1 MSARP
6 GPASRVLPASGETA
20 SRRREVHLVDLT
32 SIAGATYSPTLGYLQ
47 AAAEADPEVSARCAF
62 RRHALLS
69 RGQWFERACEQVLS
83 ALDDPLLVAFTI
95 YFWNRAQ
102 SLELARRVK
111 EQWPDCR
118 IVAGGN
124 DVSYQQ
130 DTLFSEAPWVDVLVH
145 GEGELRFVDLVKSL
159 LHEGEGLASIDGITY
174 WPGAGRDRGPVTTK
188 PAARIADLA
197 TVPSPLSVYSD
208 SELSATTLLVYET
221 NRGCPYSC
229 AFCYW
234 GGATNSKIR
243 QFPMERIEA
252 DLERA
257 VRLAGPN
264 MMLALADAN
273 FGILP
278 RDVEIA
284 RMLVDICDRHGKKL
298 DFFVTWAK
306 NCNKR
311 ILETAALLR
320 DGGLL
325 APVTISAQSFSPTV
339 LDLAQRSNIRLD
351 NFRQLQ
357 SQFRD
362 LGIPTYTDLI
372 WGMPGETYESFLAGV
387 EETLAAGGAPVMF
400 PLLLLNNTDYTRERF
415 RDEQKIVVRNL
426 PFDVSDPELTGDVV
440 VAHADMTEE
449 DWLRGLEF
457 RLSLHVFQKSL
468 LRCTLRVLARD
479 TGMRLVDL
487 CDSLR
492 DFLFEEITD
501 GVTHAIAQNYRAAW
515 TDPDRLDRAL
525 LQSELGLEVGNGDL
539 YGRQEIHYEAILH
552 RLVENPPRLA
562 RFVDAAVEFLLS
574 RIPEEV
580 RPDRDPLQAVI
591 GLDLA
596 AGAVFRSMIT
606 GRAEQTAFHVPA
618 ETMATLR
625 EAGDVPPDLAFSAG
639 SEVTGRVSTPA
650 KLLDDHHPHFSF
662 SRYVVLCWRGM
673 VSTLRDA
680 TFDCPAADPART
692 QVPTPSPSPD
702 RRVAVS
708 GIENHPGR

>member
-1 MSARP
+1 MSASA
-6 GPASRVLPASGETA
+6 GPAPRPLPGDRGTA
-20 SRRREVHLVDLT
+20 SRRRGVHLVDLT

-47 AAAEADPEVSARCAF
+47 AAAEADPEVSARCTF

-69 RGQWFERACEQVLS
+69 RGQWFERACEQILS
-83 ALDDPLLVAFTI
+83 ALDDPLLVAFTV

-111 EQWPDCR
+111 ERWPECR
-118 IVAGGN
+118 IVVGGN
-124 DVSYQQ
+124 DVSHQQ
-130 DTLFSEAPWVDVLVH
+130 DVLFSEAPWVDVLVH
-145 GEGELRFVDLVKSL
+145 GEGELRFVDLLKSF
-159 LHEGEGLASIDGITY
+159 LHDMEGLASIDGITY
-174 WPGAGRDRGPVTTK
+174 WSGTGSDRRPVTTR
-188 PAARIADLA
+188 PAARITDLA
-197 TVPSPLSVYSD
+197 TVPSPLSVYPD
-208 SELSATTLLVYET
+208 SELAATTLLVYET

-234 GGATNSKIR
+234 GGAVNSKIR

-252 DLERA
+252 DLDRA

-284 RMLVDICDRHGKKL
+284 RMLVDICHRHGKKL

-351 NFRQLQ
+351 NFRRLQ
-357 SQFRD
+357 SEFRK

-387 EETLAAGGAPVMF
+387 EETLTAGGAPVMF

-415 RDEQKIVVRNL
+415 REEQKIVVRNL

-457 RLSLHVFQKSL
+457 RLCLHVFQKSL
-468 LRCTLRVLARD
+468 LRCTLRVLAGD
-479 TGMRLVDL
+479 GVRLVEL
-487 CDSLR
+487 CDRLR
-492 DFLFEEITD
+492 DFLFDEVTD

-515 TDPDRLDRAL
+515 TDPDHLDREL
-525 LQSELGLEVGNGDL
+525 LQGELGLEVGNGDL

-552 RLVENPPRLA
+552 RLVENPARLA
-562 RFVDAAVEFLLS
+562 RFLGAAVDFLLS
-574 RIPEEV
+574 HLPEES
-580 RPDRDPLQAVI
+580 RPDRETLQAVI

-596 AGAVFRSMIT
+596 AGSVFRSMIT
-606 GRAEQTAFHVPA
+606 GRAERAAFRVPA
-618 ETMATLR
+618 ETLAALR
-625 EAGDVPPDLAFSAG
+625 EVGDVPPHLAFPAG
-639 SEVTGRVSTPA
+639 SEVTGWVSTPA

-680 TFDCPAADPART
+680 EFDYSAADPPRT
-692 QVPTPSPSPD
+692 HLPTPSPAPD
-702 RRVAVS
+702 RRVAVPRVNDQS
-708 GIENHPGR
+708 GQ

>member
-1 MSARP
+1 MSAPAAPAPRMSAP
-6 GPASRVLPASGETA
+6 G
-20 SRRREVHLVDLT
+20 RRGVHLVDLT

-47 AAAEADPEVSARCAF
+47 AAAEADPEVAARCAF
-62 RRHALLS
+62 QRHALLA
-69 RGQWFERACEQVLS
+69 RGRWFEPACEELLA
-83 ALDDPLLVAFTI
+83 ALDDPLVVAFTI

-111 EQWPDCR
+111 ERWPRCR
-118 IVAGGN
+118 VVAGGN

-130 DTLFSEAPWVDVLVH
+130 DALFAEAPWVDVLVH
-145 GEGELRFVDLVKSL
+145 GEGELRFVDLLRSF
-159 LHEGEGLASIDGITY
+159 LHDGEGLASIDGITY
-174 WPGAGRDRGPVTTK
+174 WSGRGGDRRPVTTR
-188 PAARIADLA
+188 PAARIADLS
-197 TVPSPLSVYSD
+197 TVPSPLSVYPD
-208 SELSATTLLVYET
+208 AELAATTLLVYET

-234 GGATNSKIR
+234 GGATNSKVR
-243 QFPMERIEA
+243 QFPMERIAA
-252 DLERA
+252 DLDRA
-257 VRLAGPN
+257 VRLASPT

-284 RMLVDICDRHGKKL
+284 RMLVTICERYGKKL

-325 APVTISAQSFSPTV
+325 APVTLSTQSFSPTV

-351 NFRQLQ
+351 NFRRLQ
-357 SQFRD
+357 AEFRK

-372 WGMPGETYESFLAGV
+372 WGMPGETYDSFLAGV

-400 PLLLLNNTDYTRERF
+400 PLLLLNNTDYTKESF
-415 RDEQKIVVRNL
+415 RADQKIVVRNL

-468 LRCTLRVLARD
+468 LRCTLRVLAAQ
-479 TGMRLVDL
+479 TGARLVDL
-487 CDSLR
+487 CDRLR
-492 DFLFEEITD
+492 DYLFDEAAD
-501 GVTHAIAQNYRAAW
+501 GVTRAIAHNYRAAW
-515 TDPDRLDRAL
+515 TDPARLDRPL
-525 LQSELGLEVGNGDL
+525 LQGELGLEVGNGDL

-552 RLVENPPRLA
+552 RLVQRPDRLA
-562 RFVDAAVEFLLS
+562 RFLDGAVDFLLGGT
-574 RIPEEV
+574 PEGA
-580 RPDRDPLQAVI
+580 RPDRESLRPALD
-591 GLDLA
+591 LDLA
-596 AGAVFRSMIT
+596 AGSVFRSMIT
-606 GRAEQTAFHVPA
+606 GRPERAAFTAPA
-618 ETMATLR
+618 ATLASLR
-625 EAGDVPPDLAFSAG
+625 DAGDLPPDLALPRGGDAAGWVSA
-639 SEVTGRVSTPA
+639 PA
-650 KLLDDHHPHFSF
+650 KLLEGHHPHHSF

-680 TFDCPAADPART
+680 EVVLASAAPAGAGVPAPART
-692 QVPTPSPSPD
+692 PDPTP
-702 RRVAVS
+702 VQA
-708 GIENHPGR
+708 HPGK